1 MLQGRRASLG
11 EAVVKAGW
19 SQLLGA
25 SEAKGSGV
33 AGGQRRLLLLPS
45 RSTPQLSPSARRE
58 ERSSQTESLL
68 SHLLSI
74 CPSRERLPTLTLDR
88 VTETLSIMETLRAPG
103 HRTGLVFQGGSR
115 SPQPWK
121 KS

>member
-1 MLQGRRASLG
+1 M
-11 EAVVKAGW
+11 VKAGR

-33 AGGQRRLLLLPS
+33 AGGQRRLLLPS
-45 RSTPQLSPSARRE
+45 RSTPQLSPSARHE

-88 VTETLSIMETLRAPG
+88 VTETLSIMETLSVMETLRAPG
-103 HRTGLVFQGGSR
+103 HRTGLVFQDGGG
-115 SPQPWK
+115 SPQP
-121 KS
+121 